1 MNYISLDTWDL
12 ARAALLLVSVAALSL
27 RLHLRIERRLL
38 LAGLRCALQLALV
51 GLVLTKRFEMVSPWW
66 TGLAALAMVLFA
78 GREIMARQQRGFQP
92 LWAYGIGTSAMLMA
106 ATLVTIFALTT
117 AVRPDPWYDPRY
129 ALPLLRSEE
138 HTSELQSLMRIS
150 YAVFCL
156 KKKKKQ

>member
-1 MNYISLDTWDL
+1 MD
-12 ARAALLLVSVAALSL
+12 
-27 RLHLRIERRLL
+27 
-38 LAGLRCALQLALV
+38 
-51 GLVLTKRFEMVSPWW
+51 SPWW

-129 ALPLLRSEE
+129 ALPLLGMILGNRSEE
-138 HTSELQSLMRIS
+138 HTSELQALMRIT

-156 KKKKKQ
+156 